1 MSTTTTP
8 SSNLTLAVQNTYV
21 NHLQSLLLS
30 FPNNDCL
37 SQELETI
44 RAMDSVQVCTTMAQD
59 LSAAI
64 RPRLLKK
71 EVFDGMWLL
80 AIFAR
85 TNTKDL
91 FYTIQPSDQSQFW
104 QSVAGIVQAV
114 TTWSVMKDNGLNS
127 DIQML
132 SDTIKQQG
140 TTNPMAI
147 VQSMFAN
154 DSTRGKLLDIF
165 ANKDA
170 VNDLLRNSSVL
181 LEGWGIDMDQ
191 LSESMLPA
199 VTEQLSLSSLSD
211 GSDTNSEEGGGE
223 DQDMSASSLWK
234 HQRQGSK
241 SSASITVVQP
251 RPKFKELVEEL
262 ASTNDG
268 STIDNGMLDCVS
280 ELLNSGVMESMLK
293 AMPASR

>member
-1 MSTTTTP
+1 
-8 SSNLTLAVQNTYV
+8 
-21 NHLQSLLLS
+21 
-30 FPNNDCL
+30 
-37 SQELETI
+37 
-44 RAMDSVQVCTTMAQD
+44 
-59 LSAAI
+59 
-64 RPRLLKK
+64 
-71 EVFDGMWLL
+71 
-80 AIFAR
+80 
-85 TNTKDL
+85 
-91 FYTIQPSDQSQFW
+91 
-104 QSVAGIVQAV
+104 
-114 TTWSVMKDNGLNS
+114 
-127 DIQML
+127 
-132 SDTIKQQG
+132 
-140 TTNPMAI
+140 
-147 VQSMFAN
+147 MFAN